1 MGVLNPARV
10 LVLGFFAIIIVG
22 ALLLMLPQAVLGER
36 LTALEALFTS
46 TSAVCVTG
54 LVVVDTGTTFS
65 VFGQLVLMMLIQIGG
80 LGFMTMATLI
90 FMLLGRKI
98 SFRNRLLISESLNQ
112 FTVQGV
118 VALVRIILVYTLA
131 VEGSAALLLALRFS
145 RDMGW
150 IRGIYYG
157 IFHAVSAFCNAGF
170 DLMGNFSSLTAY
182 RGDPVVNLVVMALI
196 ISGGLGFTVVRDFG
210 TNWRKAGR
218 LELHSKLV
226 LIITALLL
234 VAAFLAIFVLEFSNS
249 QTLAGIPWREKV
261 LATAFTATTPRT
273 AGFNTLPIAGL
284 RQPTLFIII
293 ILMFIGASPAS
304 TGGGIKTATFGV
316 ILVAVHSIIRG
327 ESDAVLFKRRL
338 PQYVIHKA
346 LAIIILSIGLIAFV
360 TLILCITEPFEF
372 MPVLFEVVS
381 AFGTVGLSVG
391 ITPDLSVWGKLLIIF
406 MMFVGRVGP
415 VTLTLAFGQ
424 RLKPVNIRYPEGR
437 VLVG

>member
-10 LVLGFFAIIIVG
+10 LVLGFLAIIIIG
-22 ALLLMLPQAVLGER
+22 ALLLMLPQAVVGER
-36 LTALEALFTS
+36 LGALEAFFTS

-65 VFGQLVLMMLIQIGG
+65 VFGQLVIMFLIQIGG

-131 VEGSAALLLALRFS
+131 VEGSAALILALRFS

-157 IFHAVSAFCNAGF
+157 VFHAVSAFCNAGF
-170 DLMGNFSSLTAY
+170 DLMGNFSSLAAY
-182 RGDPVVNLVVMALI
+182 RGDPVVNLVIMALI
-196 ISGGLGFTVVRDFG
+196 ISGGLGFTVIRDFV

-218 LELHSKLV
+218 FELHSKLV

-234 VAAFLAIFVLEFSNS
+234 VSAFLAIFVLEFSNP
-249 QTLAGIPWREKV
+249 QTLADIPWGEKV

-273 AGFNTLPIAGL
+273 AGFNTLPIDGL
-284 RQPTLFIII
+284 RQSTLFLII

-346 LAIIILSIGLIAFV
+346 LAIIIISIGLIAFV
-360 TLILCITEPFEF
+360 TLILCITEPFDF

-391 ITPDLSVWGKLLIIF
+391 ITPGLSAWGKLLIIF

-424 RLKPVNIRYPEGR
+424 RLKQVNIRYPEGR
-437 VLVG
+437 VMVG

>member
-10 LVLGFFAIIIVG
+10 LVLGFLAIIIIG
-22 ALLLMLPQAVLGER
+22 ALLLMLPQAVVGER
-36 LTALEALFTS
+36 LGALEAFFTS

-65 VFGQLVLMMLIQIGG
+65 VFGQLVIMFLIQIGG

-131 VEGSAALLLALRFS
+131 VEGSAALILALRFS

-157 IFHAVSAFCNAGF
+157 VFHAVSAFCNAGF
-170 DLMGNFSSLTAY
+170 DLMGNFSSLAAY
-182 RGDPVVNLVVMALI
+182 RGDPVVNLVIMALI
-196 ISGGLGFTVVRDFG
+196 ISGGLGFTVIRDFV

-218 LELHSKLV
+218 FELHSKLV

-234 VAAFLAIFVLEFSNS
+234 VSAFLAIFVLEFSNP
-249 QTLAGIPWREKV
+249 QTLADIPWGEKV

-273 AGFNTLPIAGL
+273 AGFNTLPIDGL
-284 RQPTLFIII
+284 RQSTLFLII

-346 LAIIILSIGLIAFV
+346 LAIIIISIGLIAFV
-360 TLILCITEPFEF
+360 TLILCITEPFDF

-391 ITPDLSVWGKLLIIF
+391 ITPGLSAWGKLLIIF

-437 VLVG
+437 VMVG

>member
-10 LVLGFFAIIIVG
+10 LVLGFLAIIIVG
-22 ALLLMLPQAVLGER
+22 ALLLMLPHAVVGEK

-54 LVVVDTGTTFS
+54 LVVVDTGTTFT
-65 VFGQLVLMMLIQIGG
+65 VFGQLVIMMLIQIGG

-118 VALVRIILVYTLA
+118 VALVKIILVYTLA

-145 RDMGW
+145 RDFGW
-150 IRGIYYG
+150 VRAIYYG
-157 IFHAVSAFCNAGF
+157 VFHAVSAFCNAGF
-170 DLMGNFSSLTAY
+170 DLFGNFSSLTSY
-182 RGDPVVNLVVMALI
+182 RGDPVVNLVIMALI
-196 ISGGLGFTVVRDFG
+196 ISGGLGFTVVRDFFPP
-210 TNWRKAGR
+210 WRKAGR

-226 LIITALLL
+226 LVITALLL
-234 VAAFLAIFVLEFSNS
+234 VSASLAIFVLEFSNP
-249 QTLAGIPWREKV
+249 QTLAGIPWVDKV

-273 AGFNTLPIAGL
+273 AGFNTVSIAGL

-304 TGGGIKTATFGV
+304 TGGGIKTTTFGV

-327 ESDAVLFKRRL
+327 ETDAVLFKRRL
-338 PQYVIHKA
+338 PQYIIHKA

-372 MPVLFEVVS
+372 MSVLFEVVS

-391 ITPDLSVWGKLLIIF
+391 ITPDLSALGKLLIIF

-424 RLKPVNIRYPEGR
+424 RLKPSNIRYPEGR
-437 VLVG
+437 VMVG